1 MSVEQNYLT
10 IRSEIDQ
17 ICKDLNRNPKD
28 VLLLAVSK
36 TVGIEKIDEAY
47 NAGCRDFGENRPDI
61 LVEKYKQRPDYT
73 WHFIGNIQSRRI
85 PDIVACSSLIHSV
98 CSLKHLKKINKEA
111 KSLEKVQKVLIEVNV
126 SGEESKSGFQ
136 SSQVIDVL
144 REAEKLE
151 FVSVVGFMTMAPRG
165 NSAIAQKTFKDLKN
179 LAAETQETLQNEN
192 ILVDLDVL
200 SMGMS
205 EDWHEA
211 LAENATIVRIGR
223 AIFEE
228 NFDLL

>member
-1 MSVEQNYLT
+1 MMIV
-10 IRSEIDQ
+10 
-17 ICKDLNRNPKD
+17 
-28 VLLLAVSK
+28 
-36 TVGIEKIDEAY
+36 
-47 NAGCRDFGENRPDI
+47 
-61 LVEKYKQRPDYT
+61 DYT

-85 PDIVACSSLIHSV
+85 SDIVACSSLIHSV

-111 KSLEKVQKVLIEVNV
+111 NALKKLQKVLIEVNI

-136 SSQVIDVL
+136 PSQVLDVL
-144 REAEKLE
+144 REAEKFESVL
-151 FVSVVGFMTMAPRG
+151 VVGFMTMAPRG
-165 NSAIAQKTFKDLKN
+165 SSEIARKTFKDLRK
-179 LAAETQETLQNEN
+179 LALSIQETLRNEN
-192 ILVDLDVL
+192 ILADLHVL

-228 NFDLL
+228 NFNLL